1 MRSDAR
7 EAVPGS
13 ILPTAS
19 VDIAPG
25 APGPGRFPDAG
36 SVPILVLEHIDDL
49 RNVRRTTMRLPL
61 RIISPD
67 GILDAAGK
75 VMKQE
80 DILAELTAGTQ
91 GEETPPAR
99 AGAPAR
105 AREN

>member
-1 MRSDAR
+1 
-7 EAVPGS
+7 
-13 ILPTAS
+13 
-19 VDIAPG
+19 
-25 APGPGRFPDAG
+25 
-36 SVPILVLEHIDDL
+36 
-49 RNVRRTTMRLPL
+49 MRLPL